1 MEENK
6 SLKYAKEI
14 DEICKTFENEKEEEK
29 CKSNFREL
37 YEKTYKA
44 LPTSKWDEFKEY
56 CYKDERFRDGYA
68 KSYGEERFNE
78 RFIKVFGRIA
88 SKEYVKEIEE
98 ICNAYEKATNDDL
111 RVIAFKNTYS
121 KIYKSLHYSKW
132 DEFKK
137 YCYENELFRKYYK
150 KSFGED
156 EFNKKYVKEFGRITS
171 ENYKDEINEI
181 CKAFD
186 NGTDEEDCKEKFKN
200 IYETIFYSIL
210 ENKRREFKEYCYKDE
225 RFKERYIKSYSEERF
240 TKNFINEF
248 TKNEVNKQSK
258 QEENESK
265 KDSLKGNNSEDT
277 DEFDFD
283 DSQWYEDEDVDENKV
298 TTFKEFAQSKNMSQ
312 EDLTAVL
319 QRYGYF
325 TNEGQ
330 PLKKWIDAGLFD
342 KEKQF
347 YINTKAGKELFEKII
362 DKRHRYENYQIKQF
376 LIEKGF
382 SEDEISFD
390 KTLIILNGIKYK
402 CFTSSDLKEIDKTQ
416 FDNIEQIYLNLNL
429 CRLSGQI
436 KNNEVEEQEKLDE
449 ADNNDDDF
457 NFCESDDEE
466 DETKSIEEENLK
478 KQKDEQLDKKI
489 KDYKNECNKKFL
501 EDRKIYGLNTDLLID
516 KITESIRNHSSSD
529 LKEYLR
535 NYSTNLSGPELTTI
549 CEKTAAASCCATEIV
564 EILEDLRSIFEDDEI
579 ALKHIDKCYRSIKQ
593 LAYEKK
599 ILAEKL
605 IQETLAKEKE
615 TQSDSEEDYDD
626 YKSDM
631 DDNDDD
637 DIFDIDDDQG
647 KKQSNIEEQ
656 ISRKRTAIL
665 EHFDNETYSNID
677 VEYYVDYVIQLL
689 SENDTDG
696 INNLFETLLMES
708 TPGKDSESLLNAGKG
723 PKAFNVIS
731 VTILEIGDILNSKTI
746 NSYINRDLQKQKNI
760 FEKLV
765 NSINLAYNDYFKRQK
780 TKQNLKKVGRFLGTV
795 ALSPLIA
802 TAKVAQWSDE
812 YSQRPDVQER
822 RRIASIEYY
831 CKFCGQP
838 FKRREDAAYHPCHV
852 KIAYDKA
859 LAKLEGGTPP
869 AHHYCQIYEG
879 GQKSEYVCKYCGKKA
894 RTISEL
900 VFYGPCN
907 VRHIQNIDKYG
918 THGGTAETAAISKHE
933 PAL

>member
-1 MEENK
+1 MGFAEKIMEKAYSDINK
-6 SLKYAKEI
+6 RLNYFEQYKKEI
-14 DEICKTFENEKEEEK
+14 LAASNINYELRQKLMLVPQKYWDDFNQYLLKDPEFRKALSAANPKKEEKVKVTSNKKEK
-29 CKSNFREL
+29 
-37 YEKTYKA
+37 
-44 LPTSKWDEFKEY
+44 
-56 CYKDERFRDGYA
+56 
-68 KSYGEERFNE
+68 
-78 RFIKVFGRIA
+78 
-88 SKEYVKEIEE
+88 
-98 ICNAYEKATNDDL
+98 DD
-111 RVIAFKNTYS
+111 FYF
-121 KIYKSLHYSKW
+121 
-132 DEFKK
+132 DDDDDD
-137 YCYENELFRKYYK
+137 
-150 KSFGED
+150 D
-156 EFNKKYVKEFGRITS
+156 EFNFDDDEDKKS
-171 ENYKDEINEI
+171 
-181 CKAFD
+181 
-186 NGTDEEDCKEKFKN
+186 
-200 IYETIFYSIL
+200 
-210 ENKRREFKEYCYKDE
+210 
-225 RFKERYIKSYSEERF
+225 
-240 TKNFINEF
+240 
-248 TKNEVNKQSK
+248 
-258 QEENESK
+258 SK
-265 KDSLKGNNSEDT
+265 KD
-277 DEFDFD
+277 D
-283 DSQWYEDEDVDENKV
+283 DDWPWDEDEDVDENKV

-457 NFCESDDEE
+457 NFSESDDEE

-708 TPGKDSESLLNAGKG
+708 TPGKDSGSLLNAGKG

-822 RRIASIEYY
+822 RRIESIRYY
-831 CKFCGQP
+831 CKFCGQE
-838 FKRREDAAYHPCHV
+838 FRKREDAAYHPCHV

-879 GQKSEYVCKYCGKKA
+879 GQKSEYVCKYCGKRA

-918 THGGTAETAAISKHE
+918 THGGTAETAAISRHE